1 MMGLFWLALIFL
13 NLVHIEAVPD
23 ENMMRWYNR
32 IFGTNLLNTFADSE
46 TLELAVNETIAKV
59 QQRAELGIMG
69 FQCSSYRD
77 GAFQGNL
84 FKFFDFVINS
94 IHS

>member
-1 MMGLFWLALIFL
+1 MMGLLWLALIFL
-13 NLVHIEAVPD
+13 NLVHTKAVPD

-32 IFGTNLLNTFADSE
+32 IFGTSLLNTFADSE
-46 TLELAVNETIAKV
+46 TLELAVNETITKV

-69 FQCSSYRD
+69 FQCSSYTD

-84 FKFFDFVINS
+84 FKLFNFVIKN
-94 IHS
+94 